1 MHHAPSRA
9 AIHLAIS
16 ALIAAAAA
24 TGSAHA
30 QSNVQFYGLLDVG
43 VESLNHADAN
53 GGSVAKTISGGM
65 NTSRWGFRGSEDLG
79 NGLKA
84 VFNLEGGILMDSGGQ
99 DGALFRR
106 QAYVG
111 LDGAFGR
118 VIIGRSFTS
127 VYDTVIAYDPMGFAP
142 FYSWATSGPATGPSK
157 YGFTTGYDNLIKYA
171 GTFGNFRFGVNY
183 AFGEQAGN
191 TEDSAKAG
199 VTGAYKLAIG
209 SGTANLMATW
219 ERNNG
224 NTVVATGNRDEN
236 TVWHVGANYETGPLK
251 FWAVRRDY
259 NLRAGRALTADVEAT
274 TTWGGVA
281 YKPNEVTTITG
292 AVYHIDVKNV
302 AAGRDADP
310 TMYVARYRYAL
321 SKRTDLHVSAAY
333 AKAKNGQLTG
343 LSRDDAGYAST
354 QRGVTVG
361 MQHRF

>member
-1 MHHAPSRA
+1 MHQVSSRT
-9 AIHLAIS
+9 AIRLAIF
-16 ALIAAAAA
+16 ALVSAAAA
-24 TGSAHA
+24 SAQA
-30 QSNVQFYGLLDVG
+30 QSSVQFYGLLDVG
-43 VESLNHADAN
+43 VESLNNAGPN
-53 GGSVAKTISGGM
+53 GASTVKAISGGM

-84 VFNLEGGILMDSGGQ
+84 VYNLEGGILMDSGGQ

-106 QAYVG
+106 QSYVG

-142 FYSWATSGPATGPSK
+142 YYSWATSGPATGPSK
-157 YGFTTGYDNLIKYA
+157 YGFTTGYDNLVKYA
-171 GTFGNFRFGVNY
+171 VTVGNFRFGANY
-183 AFGEQAGN
+183 AFGEQAN
-191 TEDSAKAG
+191 STADSAKTG
-199 VTGAYKLAIG
+199 ITGAYKLPIG
-209 SGTANLMATW
+209 GGTANFMATW

-224 NTVVATGNRDEN
+224 NTVAATGNRDEN

-259 NLRAGRALTADVEAT
+259 NLTAGRALTADVEAT

-281 YKPNEVTTITG
+281 YKPNPVTTITG

-343 LSRDDAGYAST
+343 LSRDDAGFANS